1 MNILDEIIAEK
12 RKEIALSK
20 AQKSISDLEK
30 EKGFSRQTFSLKN
43 SLKHSSSG
51 IISEFKR
58 KSPSKGWIHQNA
70 SVVEVTKG
78 YSNNGASGVSILTDY
93 SFFGGTKE
101 DLMVARCGVSVP
113 ILRKD
118 FIVDEYQL
126 FEARAMGAD
135 VILLIAAVLTSQQVK
150 QLAIKAHDLSLEV
163 LLEVHNEQELAYVC
177 ENIDIVGVNNRNL
190 KNFVVDMQ
198 MSFLLADKISTDFVK
213 ISESGISN
221 PQVVKD
227 LQAVGYQGFLM
238 GENFM
243 KEENPAK
250 ALQQFISLVE
260 NK

>member
-20 AQKSISDLEK
+20 AQKSISDLET

-101 DLMVARCGVSVP
+101 DLMVARFGVSVP

-135 VILLIAAVLTSQQVK
+135 VILLIAAVLTPQQVK

-177 ENIDIVGVNNRNL
+177 ENIDIVGVNNRHL
-190 KNFVVDMQ
+190 
-198 MSFLLADKISTDFVK
+198 
-213 ISESGISN
+213 
-221 PQVVKD
+221 
-227 LQAVGYQGFLM
+227 
-238 GENFM
+238 
-243 KEENPAK
+243 
-250 ALQQFISLVE
+250 
-260 NK
+260 